1 MGGWG
6 WGGLNLSVEIE
17 AFGRTLIKKLM
28 FCQFGSSLMVQSPG
42 LRSPTLGVQ
51 AQPITVASRLHRPHS
66 TENKTPILMV
76 KARLKSQ
83 EHPENV
89 HTHSEE
95 IGLPLWKSG
104 VLAFR
109 KCSVEV
115 VPHADE
121 VLMYLSGES

>member
-1 MGGWG
+1 M
-6 WGGLNLSVEIE
+6 LNGVFRPLV
-17 AFGRTLIKKLM
+17 
-28 FCQFGSSLMVQSPG
+28 VQCPG
-42 LRSPTLGVQ
+42 LRSTTLGVQ